1 MNRRQSGLLDTVR
14 TVVTVVRSD
23 QITFIAASLAYY
35 AFISLLPL
43 LLLTVVAVSVIG
55 GPELA
60 ATLGS
65 AAANS
70 FGQQAG
76 ALVES
81 ALVDAAGRSGAT
93 VVGTGILVWSALK
106 LFRGLKIAFTTIYG
120 TVDEQ
125 SIFDQF
131 RDGFVALVGVGL
143 GIASTVAVG
152 FAVARINFSVAGID
166 IADIAGT
173 GLLVLGLLLV
183 FLPLYYVL
191 PDRGV
196 VTVREAV
203 PGALVAALGWTGLQ
217 VGFRLYAEQ
226 AATYQAY
233 GVLGGVLL
241 LVTFLYIGGIIL
253 LVGVVVNAV
262 LAGRIDGQSD
272 LADVVTGETGG
283 GSLSAI
289 GTTTLDV
296 SEDADERDGPAAER
310 DEELRE
316 LRERLAEFED
326 EVEERTVTRDDLE
339 RDLKRY
345 VRRKLRSG
353 KARGWGPYLV
363 LLYGTAMTLGAF
375 TQLSGPWAILAML
388 VIWLSTLG
396 LYALML
402 IVGGGLS
409 AAQLPFKL
417 RDTIADRRR

>member
-1 MNRRQSGLLDTVR
+1 MNRRQSGPLDTVR

-43 LLLTVVAVSVIG
+43 LLLTVVAVSVVG

-60 ATLGS
+60 ATLGT

-81 ALVDAAGRSGAT
+81 ALVNAAGRGGAT
-93 VVGTGILVWSALK
+93 VIGTALLVWSALK
-106 LFRGLKIAFTTIYG
+106 LFRGLKVAFTTIYG

-125 SIFDQF
+125 SMFDQL

-143 GIASTVAVG
+143 GVAATVIVG
-152 FAVARINFSVAGID
+152 FVVARVDRSIVGVDMANV
-166 IADIAGT
+166 AGT
-173 GLLVLGLLLV
+173 GLLVLGLLFV

-203 PGALVAALGWTGLQ
+203 PGALVAAVGWAGLQ
-217 VGFRLYAEQ
+217 VGFRIYAEQ

-262 LAGRIDGQSD
+262 LAGRIDDESD
-272 LADVVTGETGG
+272 LLDPAAHGTGG
-283 GSLSAI
+283 RGLSAT

-296 SEDADERDGPAAER
+296 SEDADERGERDSR
-310 DEELRE
+310 DEEIRE

-326 EVEERTVTRDDLE
+326 EVEERTVKRDDLE

-345 VRRKLRSG
+345 VRRKVRSG

-363 LLYGTAMTLGAF
+363 LLYGTVMTLGAF
-375 TQLSGPWAILAML
+375 TQLSGGWAVLAML

-402 IVGGGLS
+402 IVSGGLS

-417 RDTIADRRR
+417 RDTVTDRRK

>member
-1 MNRRQSGLLDTVR
+1 MNRRQSGPLDTVR

-43 LLLTVVAVSVIG
+43 LLLTVVAVSVVG

-60 ATLGS
+60 ATLGT

-81 ALVDAAGRSGAT
+81 ALVNAAGRGGAT
-93 VVGTGILVWSALK
+93 VVGTALLVWSALK
-106 LFRGLKIAFTTIYG
+106 LFRGLKVAFTTIYG

-125 SIFDQF
+125 SILDQL

-143 GIASTVAVG
+143 GIAATVIVG
-152 FAVARINFSVAGID
+152 FVVARVDRSIVGIDMADVAGT
-166 IADIAGT
+166 A
-173 GLLVLGLLLV
+173 LLVLGLLLV

-203 PGALVAALGWTGLQ
+203 PGALVAAVGWTGLQ
-217 VGFRLYAEQ
+217 VGFRIYAEQ

-262 LAGRIDGQSD
+262 LAGRIDDDSD
-272 LADVVTGETGG
+272 LLDPEANGTGG
-283 GSLSAI
+283 RGLSAT

-296 SEDADERDGPAAER
+296 SEDADERGDHGDR
-310 DEELRE
+310 DEEIRE

-326 EVEERTVTRDDLE
+326 EVEERTVKRDDLE

-345 VRRKLRSG
+345 VRRKVRSG

-363 LLYGTAMTLGAF
+363 LLYGTVMTLGAF
-375 TQLSGPWAILAML
+375 TQLSGGWAILAML

-417 RDTIADRRR
+417 RDTVADRRK

>member
-1 MNRRQSGLLDTVR
+1 MNRRQSGPLDTVR

-43 LLLTVVAVSVIG
+43 LLLTVVAVSVVG

-60 ATLGS
+60 ATLGT

-81 ALVDAAGRSGAT
+81 ALVNAAGRGGAT
-93 VVGTGILVWSALK
+93 VIGTALLVWSALK
-106 LFRGLKIAFTTIYG
+106 LFRGLKVAFTTIYG

-125 SIFDQF
+125 SMFDQL

-143 GIASTVAVG
+143 GVAATVIVG
-152 FAVARINFSVAGID
+152 FVVARVDRSIVGVDMANV
-166 IADIAGT
+166 AGT
-173 GLLVLGLLLV
+173 GLLVLGLLFV

-196 VTVREAV
+196 VTAREAV
-203 PGALVAALGWTGLQ
+203 PGALVAAVGWAGLQ
-217 VGFRLYAEQ
+217 VGFRIYAEQ

-262 LAGRIDGQSD
+262 LAGRIDDESD
-272 LADVVTGETGG
+272 LLDPDAHETGG
-283 GSLSAI
+283 RGLSAT

-296 SEDADERDGPAAER
+296 SEDADERGERDSR
-310 DEELRE
+310 DEEIRE

-326 EVEERTVTRDDLE
+326 EVEERTVKRDDLE

-345 VRRKLRSG
+345 VRRKVRSG

-363 LLYGTAMTLGAF
+363 LLYGTVMTLGAF
-375 TQLSGPWAILAML
+375 TQLSGGWAVLAML

-402 IVGGGLS
+402 IVSGGLS

-417 RDTIADRRR
+417 RDTVADRRK

>member
-1 MNRRQSGLLDTVR
+1 MNRRQSGPLDTVR

-43 LLLTVVAVSVIG
+43 LLLTVVAVSVVG

-60 ATLGS
+60 ATLGT

-81 ALVDAAGRSGAT
+81 ALVNAAGRGGAT
-93 VVGTGILVWSALK
+93 VIGTALLVWSALK
-106 LFRGLKIAFTTIYG
+106 LFRGLKVAFTTIYG

-125 SIFDQF
+125 SMFDQL

-143 GIASTVAVG
+143 GVAATVIVG
-152 FAVARINFSVAGID
+152 FVVARVDRSIVGVDMANV
-166 IADIAGT
+166 AGT
-173 GLLVLGLLLV
+173 GLLVLGLLFV

-203 PGALVAALGWTGLQ
+203 PGALVAAVGWAGLQ
-217 VGFRLYAEQ
+217 VGFRIYAEQ

-262 LAGRIDGQSD
+262 LAGRIDDESD
-272 LADVVTGETGG
+272 LLDPDAHGTGG
-283 GSLSAI
+283 RGLSAT

-296 SEDADERDGPAAER
+296 SEDADERGER
-310 DEELRE
+310 DSCDEEIRE

-326 EVEERTVTRDDLE
+326 EVEERTVKRDDLE

-345 VRRKLRSG
+345 VRRKVRSG

-363 LLYGTAMTLGAF
+363 LLYGTVMTLGAF
-375 TQLSGPWAILAML
+375 TQLSGGWAVLAML

-402 IVGGGLS
+402 IVSGGLS

-417 RDTIADRRR
+417 RDTVADRRK